1 MSIKEQKR
9 RAKRLYELG
18 WEEDDDYNWRCAEC
32 KLPRMY
38 GDCPFCLRC
47 ECRGKC
53 EPDDEEGKRL
63 IKEYRE
69 KGGVSFDNTGRI

>member
-18 WEEDDDYNWRCAEC
+18 WEEDDNYKWRCAKC
-32 KLPRMY
+32 KISRMY
-38 GDCPFCLRC
+38 RDCPICLKC
-47 ECRGKC
+47 EHCYKC

-63 IKEYRE
+63 LKEYGE